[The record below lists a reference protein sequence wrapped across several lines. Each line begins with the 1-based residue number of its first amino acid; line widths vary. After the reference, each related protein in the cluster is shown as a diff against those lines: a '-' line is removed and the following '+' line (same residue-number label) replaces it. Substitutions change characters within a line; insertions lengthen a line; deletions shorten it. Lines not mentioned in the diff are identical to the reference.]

1 MDLTEVRG
9 ARIGVAD
16 DSQFFIA
23 GLLLRQ
29 LSPTDGTAGDGV
41 DAAQLL
47 LLLLLHPPALVAGG
61 SHQLA
66 ALTGGGSKGPGETGR
81 FLATLRIGRCN
92 LRAKQ
97 LLPQEKRAMRCNAT

>member
-1 MDLTEVRG
+1 
-9 ARIGVAD
+9 
-16 DSQFFIA
+16 
-23 GLLLRQ
+23 
-29 LSPTDGTAGDGV
+29 
-41 DAAQLL
+41 
-47 LLLLLHPPALVAGG
+47 VAGG